1 MVVIESTVSQKM
13 SQVYIGFS
21 TVYTSSC
28 LRGTY
33 RLIFF
38 LNANYFCDIVRAMA
52 KRKIESKQ
60 VELPPSYMD
69 TSAVQKNKKIQWK
82 VVVGVLVLLFIGLLA
97 ANKGLIVAAV
107 VNGKPIYTWQLNSAM
122 RNRFGQ
128 QTLEGMIGEQLIADQ
143 AKASGVT
150 VTKQDVDAKQQEVL
164 GSLGEDVKL
173 DDLLKF
179 QGLTKADFINQLKL
193 QLLVEKLLT
202 KDLVITD
209 ADVQQ
214 YIATNAATLTATEP
228 AKLKQEA
235 TQAIKTSIVNEKLQT
250 WFTEV
255 RQKAKVLKFL

>member
-1 MVVIESTVSQKM
+1 MT
-13 SQVYIGFS
+13 
-21 TVYTSSC
+21 
-28 LRGTY
+28 
-33 RLIFF
+33 
-38 LNANYFCDIVRAMA
+38 
-52 KRKIESKQ
+52 KRKIETKQ
-60 VELPPSYMD
+60 VELPPAFTNVSEI
-69 TSAVQKNKKIQWK
+69 QKKGKMNWKI
-82 VVVGVLVLLFIGLLA
+82 VVGVLGLLFVGLLA

-107 VNGKPIYTWQLNSAM
+107 VNGRPIYTWQLNSAM

-143 AKASGVT
+143 ARASGVS
-150 VTKQDVDAKQQEVL
+150 VTQQDVDAKQQEVL
-164 GSLGEDVKL
+164 GSLGADVKL

-209 ADVQQ
+209 SDVEQ
-214 YIATNAATLTATEP
+214 YIATNAATLIATEP
-228 AKLKQEA
+228 AMLKQEA